1 MPFCKA
7 NLFTYS
13 ELFSFFISRQKR
25 KNQRTTTKSRVPLLR
40 QRSVILFTRGAHYP
54 STNFPFSFFFYLSF
68 RVNRIFSKY
77 LNDNI
82 FCLSVQFSRSKN
94 LETFPSRQAVCG
106 IPVENFCSSLT
117 LTTQRKINAGNGG
130 SR

>member
-7 NLFTYS
+7 TLFTYS

-40 QRSVILFTRGAHYP
+40 QRSVQFSSILFTRGAHYP
-54 STNFPFSFFFYLSF
+54 SFFFFYLSF
-68 RVNRIFSKY
+68 RVSRIFSKY

-94 LETFPSRQAVCG
+94 METFPSPPAVCG

-117 LTTQRKINAGNGG
+117 LTTPRRINAGNGG